1 MEVGSMEVAAASSL
15 AQVLGISV
23 GTVEE
28 ASFTEALGLATAQR
42 LGGEDKRPMG
52 LLSA

>member
-1 MEVGSMEVAAASSL
+1 MEVGSMEVAATISL
-15 AQVLGISV
+15 AQVLGKTV
-23 GTVEE
+23 GTVEA

-42 LGGEDKRPMG
+42 LGSQDKRPMG